1 MIPLPDPEPQTPAP
15 RPGSGVRDPLA
26 GPEKPTSGPRPR
38 LEPPDAEP
46 CPRAR
51 IQTSVTPFPA
61 RGCSPRPGAQTSAPG
76 GPPLLRPGCSPPP
89 PIPARDPGVP
99 ADPPRPRR
107 CGTSADDGQA
117 GQGGGD
123 EKPEPGPGRR
133 GGHRGSGGA
142 KGEGKGGAGPG
153 RARPGEEGEG
163 EGDPACGCTGP
174 GGGGGGGRGLGG
186 RDEAA
191 GAAAD
196 PGRGAALTGR
206 KADQSG
212 DAGGR
217 GGGAEGGLLVGG
229 RGLCYCGPAPTP
241 SRPGRPHVFPSRI
254 PRTLGRGHFLSP
266 PPFCFG
272 SQYHPPSDP
281 EVPVPSPLLP

>member
-1 MIPLPDPEPQTPAP
+1 MSATLSPAGRSRPPPLG
-15 RPGSGVRDPLA
+15 PGSSPGTRNP
-26 GPEKPTSGPRPR
+26 G
-38 LEPPDAEP
+38 
-46 CPRAR
+46 PRAR
-51 IQTSVTPFPA
+51 IQTSETPFPA
-61 RGCSPRPGAQTSAPG
+61 RGCSPRAQTSASG
-76 GPPLLRPGCSPPP
+76 GPPFPAWDAVPHPQSPLGTPAFRPSHPP
-89 PIPARDPGVP
+89 
-99 ADPPRPRR
+99 PPRPRR

-117 GQGGGD
+117 GQGGGG

-153 RARPGEEGEG
+153 RARPGGEGEG

-196 PGRGAALTGR
+196 PGRGAVLTGR

-212 DAGGR
+212 EAGGR

-254 PRTLGRGHFLSP
+254 PRTPGRGHFLSP
-266 PPFCFG
+266 PPLCLG
-272 SQYHPPSDP
+272 SHYHLPSDP
-281 EVPVPSPLLP
+281 GVPVPSLLLP